1 MPVRF
6 VRLGIDYGTSTSK
19 LVFRDPLAPG
29 GEKAYPVL
37 RDNSFRTSS
46 SVVVTDKTLIFGCS
60 PFTDGREIH
69 GRWLESLKMRV
80 AGEVTENYRKYCY
93 GPLPALPEGLSA
105 KDLAILTVWFLLSE
119 GTNAI
124 SRFLSYPVADLGI
137 TMTLGIP
144 MSFYE
149 DDVLR
154 KTFLEIALAARAI
167 YHYCGRMTN
176 GHIGHEEAR
185 SVLRERRELPMEN
198 GLADID
204 VRNLVRSEAEA
215 AMCLAVKSPAVN
227 EGPFAEVDIGAGTTH
242 ASIFSI
248 LPQFNGQR
256 WLKERLAFFGARSE
270 PFGMDAVDAALAERQ
285 GIPRDNCLSLRGTE
299 RDAFRRVGVYR
310 LVQTLESL
318 REAYLLAW
326 RRSVP
331 KLHRPELE
339 SFKNHQV
346 FVTGGGSLI
355 PEIEAIFSRHPA
367 GYEPRLQIR
376 HLNKPHDLHSTNGR
390 GIQLDD
396 LPFMVVAYG
405 LTFDA
410 QEVPETFTP
419 RQITQANRPTAA
431 RIDWEDM

>member
-1 MPVRF
+1 
-6 VRLGIDYGTSTSK
+6 
-19 LVFRDPLAPG
+19 
-29 GEKAYPVL
+29 
-37 RDNSFRTSS
+37 
-46 SVVVTDKTLIFGCS
+46 
-60 PFTDGREIH
+60 
-69 GRWLESLKMRV
+69 
-80 AGEVTENYRKYCY
+80 
-93 GPLPALPEGLSA
+93 
-105 KDLAILTVWFLLSE
+105 
-119 GTNAI
+119 
-124 SRFLSYPVADLGI
+124 
-137 TMTLGIP
+137 

-185 SVLRERRELPMEN
+185 SLLRERRELPTGN

-215 AMCLAVKSPAVN
+215 AMCLTVKSPAVN

-248 LPQFNGQR
+248 LPHFNGQR

-285 GIPRDNCLSLRGTE
+285 GISLDNCLSLRGTE

-355 PEIEAIFSRHPA
+355 PDIETIFTRHAA
-367 GYEPRLQIR
+367 GYEQRLRIR
-376 HLNKPHDLHSTNGR
+376 HLNKPHDLHTTDGR
-390 GIQLDD
+390 AIQVDD

-419 RQITQANRPTAA
+419 GQIAQANRPTAP
-431 RIDWEDM
+431 RVDWEDM